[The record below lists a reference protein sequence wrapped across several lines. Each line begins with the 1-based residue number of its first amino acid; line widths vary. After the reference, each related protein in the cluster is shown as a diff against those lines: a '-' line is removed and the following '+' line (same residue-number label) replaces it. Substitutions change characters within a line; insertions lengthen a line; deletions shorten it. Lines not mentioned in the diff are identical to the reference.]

1 MTNKK
6 RQKKYIPFHRHN
18 PEVLARKVEKLQEDI
33 EQGKNTL
40 SAVIKANEQHTIFL
54 SNFLQHD
61 MKNAIHSMDG
71 ILSTISGNMVND
83 DEINS
88 LKTSLDILRR
98 TVNNFKDLIPHSQNG
113 EFTLNA
119 LLSSVE
125 ALTRGNIGK
134 DIECEFIYDRGAE
147 IIINHSYQALLQ
159 MLHNIIINATKS
171 METVANKKLFVKA
184 NINDSKCEIII
195 QDAGL
200 EIPKEN
206 LDKIFSYGFSTTDGT
221 GIGLFHA
228 KYVCN
233 SFNGEINVNIQCEQ
247 PFTKEFI
254 INFPIKK

>member
-1 MTNKK
+1 
-6 RQKKYIPFHRHN
+6 
-18 PEVLARKVEKLQEDI
+18 
-33 EQGKNTL
+33 
-40 SAVIKANEQHTIFL
+40 
-54 SNFLQHD
+54 
-61 MKNAIHSMDG
+61 
-71 ILSTISGNMVND
+71 
-83 DEINS
+83 
-88 LKTSLDILRR
+88 
-98 TVNNFKDLIPHSQNG
+98 
-113 EFTLNA
+113 
-119 LLSSVE
+119 
-125 ALTRGNIGK
+125 
-134 DIECEFIYDRGAE
+134 
-147 IIINHSYQALLQ
+147 
-159 MLHNIIINATKS
+159 